1 MAEVLSQSQ
10 IDALLN
16 SMRSGG
22 EEAKAEEKKP
32 EKKYRKYDF
41 TTPRKFTKD
50 RIKMLHGIFEN
61 YTRVISSRLNAQLR
75 TTCAIE
81 VESIEEQKFYEFNNA
96 LMEGDVLAMVDVT
109 VHPRTEGGRDI
120 EAEDPVMV
128 YLSTQTALG
137 MMDRMMGSE
146 GESEREIPMGY
157 AYTDLELQLYELLL
171 KDIIEL
177 MGSSWENYV
186 PVSFAYERTQ
196 VNPTL
201 VTLLNLDETVVLVD
215 MKLTFGSGE
224 GRMSV
229 VLPGN
234 VLMSIFGEVNR
245 ESMGRKV
252 ASEDNSDEIFDKLR
266 DSTLEI
272 VAELG
277 DTQLSLSDIYHLNV
291 GCFKTGLLQI
301 NLVRH
306 SFQGHKIRFCLAGV
320 VPHKVLQ
327 RDFQG
332 SVGKLIYNALA
343 ELVQGIIAF
352 AIVFQGLLPPI

>member
-16 SMRSGG
+16 SMLSGG
-22 EEAKAEEKKP
+22 GDSGKAEEKQP

-50 RIKMLHGIFEN
+50 RIKMLNGIFEN
-61 YTRVISSRLNAQLR
+61 YTRVIGSRLNAQLR
-75 TTCAIE
+75 TNCEIE
-81 VESIEEQKFYEFNNA
+81 VETIEEQKFYEFNNA

-109 VHPRTEGGRDI
+109 IHPREEGGEDLLVD
-120 EAEDPVMV
+120 DPVMV
-128 YLSTQTALG
+128 YLSTSTALG

-146 GESEREIPMGY
+146 NETEREIPMGY
-157 AYTDLELQLYELLL
+157 AYTDLELQLYEHLLR
-171 KDIIEL
+171 DIISL

-186 PVSFAYERTQ
+186 PVSFEYNHTQ

-215 MKLTFGSGE
+215 MKLDFGGSE

-234 VLMSIFGEVNR
+234 MLVSVFGEVSR
-245 ESMGRKV
+245 ETMGRKV
-252 ASEDNSDEIFDKLR
+252 TSEDNSEEIFDKLR

-272 VAELG
+272 IAELG
-277 DTQLSLSDIYHLNV
+277 DTQLSLSDIYHLNIGDV
-291 GCFKTGLLQI
+291 VDLGRSKDSPVFLEIGGYQWFTG
-301 NLVRH
+301 RM
-306 SFQGHKIRFCLAGV
+306 GTHKKNMAIKIDEVCYSAE
-320 VPHKVLQ
+320 Q
-327 RDFQG
+327 R
-332 SVGKLIYNALA
+332 S
-343 ELVQGIIAF
+343 E
-352 AIVFQGLLPPI
+352 

>member
-16 SMRSGG
+16 SMLSGG
-22 EEAKAEEKKP
+22 GDSGKAEEKQP

-50 RIKMLHGIFEN
+50 RIKMLNGIFEN

-75 TTCAIE
+75 TTCEIT

-109 VHPRTEGGRDI
+109 IHPRDEGGEDLLVD
-120 EAEDPVMV
+120 DPVMV
-128 YLSTQTALG
+128 YLSTSTALG

-146 GESEREIPMGY
+146 NESEREIPMGY
-157 AYTDLELQLYELLL
+157 AYTDLELQLYEHLLR
-171 KDIIEL
+171 DIIAL

-186 PVSFAYERTQ
+186 PVTFEYNHTQ

-215 MKLTFGSGE
+215 MKLDFGGSE

-234 VLMSIFGEVNR
+234 MLVSVFGEVSR
-245 ESMGRKV
+245 ETMGRK
-252 ASEDNSDEIFDKLR
+252 ATSEDNSEEIFDKLR

-272 VAELG
+272 IAELG

-291 GCFKTGLLQI
+291 GDVVDLGRSKDSPVFLEIGGYQWFTG
-301 NLVRH
+301 RM
-306 SFQGHKIRFCLAGV
+306 GTHKKNMAIKIDEVCYSAE
-320 VPHKVLQ
+320 Q
-327 RDFQG
+327 R
-332 SVGKLIYNALA
+332 S
-343 ELVQGIIAF
+343 E
-352 AIVFQGLLPPI
+352 

>member
-22 EEAKAEEKKP
+22 DGEKAEEKQP

-50 RIKMLHGIFEN
+50 RIKMLNGIFEN

-75 TTCAIE
+75 TNCEIT

-96 LMEGDVLAMVDVT
+96 LTEGDVLAMVNVT
-109 VHPRTEGGRDI
+109 IHPRSEDGKTI
-120 EAEDPVMV
+120 MAEDPVMV
-128 YLSTQTALG
+128 YLSTSTALG
-137 MMDRMMGSE
+137 MMDHMMGSE
-146 GESEREIPMGY
+146 SDAEREVPMGY
-157 AYTDLELQLYELLL
+157 AYTDLELQLYEYLIR
-171 KDIIEL
+171 DIIAL

-186 PVSFAYERTQ
+186 PITFEYERTQ

-201 VTLLNLDETVVLVD
+201 VSLLNLDETVVLVD
-215 MKLTFGSGE
+215 MKLTFAQSE

-229 VLPGN
+229 VLPGS
-234 VLMSIFGEVNR
+234 VLMSVFGEVNR
-245 ESMGRKV
+245 ESMGRKM
-252 ASEDNSDEIFDKLR
+252 ASEDNSEEIFDRLR

-272 VAELG
+272 IAELG

-291 GCFKTGLLQI
+291 GDVVNLGRSKDSPVFLEIGGYQWFTG
-301 NLVRH
+301 RM
-306 SFQGHKIRFCLAGV
+306 GTHKKNMAIKIDEVCYSAE
-320 VPHKVLQ
+320 Q
-327 RDFQG
+327 R
-332 SVGKLIYNALA
+332 S
-343 ELVQGIIAF
+343 E
-352 AIVFQGLLPPI
+352 

>member
-1 MAEVLSQSQ
+1 MSEVLSQSQ

-16 SMRSGG
+16 SMRTGG
-22 EEAKAEEKKP
+22 SPDQAEEKKP

-75 TTCAIE
+75 TNCEIT

-96 LMEGDVLAMVDVT
+96 LMEGDVLAIVDVT
-109 VHPRTEGGRDI
+109 IHPRTEGGQPTQ
-120 EAEDPVMV
+120 AEDPVMI

-146 GESEREIPMGY
+146 GDTDREIPMGY

-171 KDIIEL
+171 KDIVAL

-186 PVSFAYERTQ
+186 PVSFEYERTQ

-215 MKLTFGSGE
+215 MKLTFGGSE

-252 ASEDNSDEIFDKLR
+252 ASEDNSQQIFDELR
-266 DSTLEI
+266 DSSLEI
-272 VAELG
+272 IAQLG
-277 DTQLSLSDIYHLNV
+277 DHRPA
-291 GCFKTGLLQI
+291 G
-301 NLVRH
+301 RH
-306 SFQGHKIRFCLAGV
+306 SA
-320 VPHKVLQ
+320 VPERHL
-327 RDFQG
+327 
-332 SVGKLIYNALA
+332 SS
-343 ELVQGIIAF
+343 
-352 AIVFQGLLPPI
+352 

>member
-22 EEAKAEEKKP
+22 DEAKAEEKQP

-50 RIKMLHGIFEN
+50 RIKMLNGIFEN

-75 TTCAIE
+75 TNCEIT

-96 LMEGDVLAMVDVT
+96 LMEGDVLAMVDT
-109 VHPRTEGGRDI
+109 TIHPREADGRDVM
-120 EAEDPVMV
+120 AEDPVMV
-128 YLSTQTALG
+128 YLSTSTALG

-146 GESEREIPMGY
+146 GESTREVPMGY
-157 AYTDLELQLYELLL
+157 AYTDLELQLYEHLM
-171 KDIIEL
+171 KDIVAL

-186 PVSFAYERTQ
+186 PISFEYNHTQ

-201 VTLLNLDETVVLVD
+201 VQLLNLDETVVLVD
-215 MKLTFGSGE
+215 MRLTFGDSE

-234 VLMSIFGEVNR
+234 MLMSVFGEVNR
-245 ESMGRKV
+245 ETMGRKV
-252 ASEDNSDEIFDKLR
+252 TSEDNSEEIFTQLR
-266 DSTLEI
+266 DSSLEI
-272 VAELG
+272 IAALG

-291 GCFKTGLLQI
+291 GDVVDLGRSKDSPVFLQI
-301 NLVRH
+301 GGYQWFTGRM
-306 SFQGHKIRFCLAGV
+306 GTHKKNMAIKIDEVCYSAD
-320 VPHKVLQ
+320 Q
-327 RDFQG
+327 R
-332 SVGKLIYNALA
+332 S
-343 ELVQGIIAF
+343 E
-352 AIVFQGLLPPI
+352 

>member
-22 EEAKAEEKKP
+22 DEGKAEEKQP

-50 RIKMLHGIFEN
+50 RIKMLNGIFEN

-75 TTCAIE
+75 TSCEIT

-96 LMEGDVLAMVDVT
+96 LTEGDVLAMVNVT
-109 VHPRTEGGRDI
+109 VQPREAGSEDI
-120 EAEDPVMV
+120 LTEDPVMV
-128 YLSTQTALG
+128 YISTATALG
-137 MMDRMMGSE
+137 MMDRLMGSE
-146 GESEREIPMGY
+146 NESERDIPMGY
-157 AYTDLELQLYELLL
+157 AYTDLELQLYEYMM
-171 KDIIEL
+171 KDIIPL
-177 MGSSWENYV
+177 MGTSWENYV
-186 PVSFAYERTQ
+186 PVSFEYERTQ

-201 VTLLNLDETVVLVD
+201 VQLLNLDETVVLVD
-215 MKLTFGSGE
+215 MKLTFSQSE
-224 GRMSV
+224 GRMSI

-252 ASEDNSDEIFDKLR
+252 ASEDNSSEIFDTLR

-272 VAELG
+272 IAELG
-277 DTQLSLSDIYHLNV
+277 DTQLTLSDIYHLNIGDV
-291 GCFKTGLLQI
+291 VDLGRSKDSPVFLEIGGYQWFTG
-301 NLVRH
+301 RM
-306 SFQGHKIRFCLAGV
+306 GTHKKNMAIKIDEVCYSAE
-320 VPHKVLQ
+320 Q
-327 RDFQG
+327 R
-332 SVGKLIYNALA
+332 S
-343 ELVQGIIAF
+343 E
-352 AIVFQGLLPPI
+352 

>member
-22 EEAKAEEKKP
+22 DEAKAEEKQP

-50 RIKMLHGIFEN
+50 RIKMLNGIFEN

-75 TTCAIE
+75 TNCEIT

-96 LMEGDVLAMVDVT
+96 LMEGDVLAMVDT
-109 VHPRTEGGRDI
+109 TIHPREADGK
-120 EAEDPVMV
+120 EVMAEDPVMV
-128 YLSTQTALG
+128 YLSTSTALD

-146 GESEREIPMGY
+146 GETSREVPLGY
-157 AYTDLELQLYELLL
+157 AYTDLELQLYEHLMR
-171 KDIIEL
+171 DIVAL

-186 PVSFAYERTQ
+186 PITFEYNHTQ

-201 VTLLNLDETVVLVD
+201 VQLLNLDETVVLVD
-215 MKLTFGSGE
+215 MRLTFGESE

-234 VLMSIFGEVNR
+234 MLMSVFGEVNR
-245 ESMGRKV
+245 ETMGRKV
-252 ASEDNSDEIFDKLR
+252 TSEDNSEEIFTQLR
-266 DSTLEI
+266 DSSLEI
-272 VAELG
+272 IAALG
-277 DTQLSLSDIYHLNV
+277 DTQLSLSDIYHLSV
-291 GCFKTGLLQI
+291 GDVVDLGRSKDSPVFLQI
-301 NLVRH
+301 GGYQWFTGRM
-306 SFQGHKIRFCLAGV
+306 GTHKKNMAIKIDEVCYSAE
-320 VPHKVLQ
+320 Q
-327 RDFQG
+327 R
-332 SVGKLIYNALA
+332 S
-343 ELVQGIIAF
+343 E
-352 AIVFQGLLPPI
+352 

>member
-120 EAEDPVMV
+120 EAEDPVMG

-291 GCFKTGLLQI
+291 GDVVDLGRSKDSPVFLEIGGYQWFTG
-301 NLVRH
+301 RM
-306 SFQGHKIRFCLAGV
+306 GTHKKNMAIKIDEVCYSAE
-320 VPHKVLQ
+320 Q
-327 RDFQG
+327 R
-332 SVGKLIYNALA
+332 S
-343 ELVQGIIAF
+343 E
-352 AIVFQGLLPPI
+352 

>member
-16 SMRSGG
+16 SMLSGG
-22 EEAKAEEKKP
+22 GADKPEEKQP

-50 RIKMLHGIFEN
+50 RIKMLNGIFEN

-75 TTCAIE
+75 TNCEIT

-96 LMEGDVLAMVDVT
+96 LTEGDVLAMVDVT
-109 VHPRTEGGRDI
+109 IHSREMDGVDVQVD
-120 EAEDPVMV
+120 DPVMV
-128 YLSTQTALG
+128 YLSTSTALG

-146 GESEREIPMGY
+146 DETVHEVPMGY

-171 KDIIEL
+171 KDIISL

-186 PVSFAYERTQ
+186 PITFEYERTQ

-201 VTLLNLDETVVLVD
+201 VQLLNLDETVVLVD
-215 MKLTFGSGE
+215 MRLNFGDSE

-234 VLMSIFGEVNR
+234 MLVSVFGEVNR
-245 ESMGRKV
+245 ETMGRKV
-252 ASEDNSDEIFDKLR
+252 TSEDNSEEIFDKLR

-272 VAELG
+272 IAELG
-277 DTQLSLSDIYHLNV
+277 ETRLSLSDIYHLNV
-291 GCFKTGLLQI
+291 GDVVDLGRSKDAPVFLEIGGYQWFTG
-301 NLVRH
+301 RM
-306 SFQGHKIRFCLAGV
+306 GTHKKNMAIKIDEVCYSAE
-320 VPHKVLQ
+320 Q
-327 RDFQG
+327 R
-332 SVGKLIYNALA
+332 S
-343 ELVQGIIAF
+343 E
-352 AIVFQGLLPPI
+352 

>member
-1 MAEVLSQSQ
+1 
-10 IDALLN
+10 
-16 SMRSGG
+16 
-22 EEAKAEEKKP
+22 
-32 EKKYRKYDF
+32 
-41 TTPRKFTKD
+41 
-50 RIKMLHGIFEN
+50 
-61 YTRVISSRLNAQLR
+61 
-75 TTCAIE
+75 
-81 VESIEEQKFYEFNNA
+81 
-96 LMEGDVLAMVDVT
+96 
-109 VHPRTEGGRDI
+109 
-120 EAEDPVMV
+120 
-128 YLSTQTALG
+128 
-137 MMDRMMGSE
+137 
-146 GESEREIPMGY
+146 MGY

-252 ASEDNSDEIFDKLR
+252 ASEDNSEEVFDRLR

-272 VAELG
+272 VAELAR
-277 DTQLSLSDIYHLNV
+277 TTLLLSDIYHLNV
-291 GCFKTGLLQI
+291 GDVVNIKRSKDAPVYLNIGGRRWFDGRMGVHNKQKA
-301 NLVRH
+301 V
-306 SFQGHKIRFCLAGV
+306 KIGETYIKA
-320 VPHKVLQ
+320 
-327 RDFQG
+327 
-332 SVGKLIYNALA
+332 
-343 ELVQGIIAF
+343 
-352 AIVFQGLLPPI
+352 

>member
-16 SMRSGG
+16 SMLSGG
-22 EEAKAEEKKP
+22 DENKAEEKQP

-50 RIKMLHGIFEN
+50 RIKMLNGIFEN

-75 TTCAIE
+75 TTCEIT

-109 VHPRTEGGRDI
+109 IHSREEGGQDI
-120 EAEDPVMV
+120 QAEDPVMV
-128 YLSTQTALG
+128 YVSTSTALG

-146 GESEREIPMGY
+146 SDVIRETPLGY
-157 AYTDLELQLYELLL
+157 AYTDLELQLYEHLL
-171 KDIIEL
+171 KDIIAL
-177 MGSSWENYV
+177 MGTSWENYI
-186 PVSFAYERTQ
+186 PITFQYSHTQ

-201 VTLLNLDETVVLVD
+201 VQLLNLDETVVLVD
-215 MKLTFGSGE
+215 MRLTFGDSE

-234 VLMSIFGEVNR
+234 MLTSVFGEVNR
-245 ESMGRKV
+245 ETMGRKV
-252 ASEDNSDEIFDKLR
+252 TSEDHSGEIFDQLR
-266 DSTLEI
+266 DSMLEI

-291 GCFKTGLLQI
+291 GDVVDLGKSKDSPVFLEIGGYQWFTG
-301 NLVRH
+301 RM
-306 SFQGHKIRFCLAGV
+306 GTHKKNMAIKIDEVCYSAE
-320 VPHKVLQ
+320 Q
-327 RDFQG
+327 R
-332 SVGKLIYNALA
+332 S
-343 ELVQGIIAF
+343 E
-352 AIVFQGLLPPI
+352 

>member
-22 EEAKAEEKKP
+22 DAEKAEEKQP

-50 RIKMLHGIFEN
+50 RIKMLNGIFEN

-75 TTCAIE
+75 TSCEIT

-96 LMEGDVLAMVDVT
+96 LTEGDVLAMVDVT
-109 VHPRTEGGRDI
+109 IHPRTEGGEDI
-120 EAEDPVMV
+120 IAEDPVMV
-128 YLSTQTALG
+128 YLSTSTALG

-146 GESEREIPMGY
+146 SEAEREIPIGY
-157 AYTDLELQLYELLL
+157 TYTDLELQLYEHLI
-171 KDIIEL
+171 KDIVAL

-186 PVSFAYERTQ
+186 PISFEYNHTQ

-215 MKLTFGSGE
+215 MKLTFGNGD

-234 VLMSIFGEVNR
+234 VLMSVFGEVNR
-245 ESMGRKV
+245 ESMGRRV
-252 ASEDNSDEIFDKLR
+252 ASEDNSEEIFDQLR
-266 DSTLEI
+266 DSSLEI
-272 VAELG
+272 IAELG
-277 DTQLSLSDIYHLNV
+277 ETRLSLSDIYHLNV
-291 GCFKTGLLQI
+291 GDVVDLGRPKDSPVYLEIGGYQWFTG
-301 NLVRH
+301 RM
-306 SFQGHKIRFCLAGV
+306 GTHKKNMAIKIDEVCYSAE
-320 VPHKVLQ
+320 Q
-327 RDFQG
+327 R
-332 SVGKLIYNALA
+332 S
-343 ELVQGIIAF
+343 E
-352 AIVFQGLLPPI
+352 